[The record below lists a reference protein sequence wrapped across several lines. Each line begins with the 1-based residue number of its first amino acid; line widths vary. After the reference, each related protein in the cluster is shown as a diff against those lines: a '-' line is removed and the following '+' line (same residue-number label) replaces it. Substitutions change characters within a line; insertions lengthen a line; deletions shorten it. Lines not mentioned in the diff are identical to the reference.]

1 MSGLFNTLASVIG
14 YSVLFIVIGVGL
26 FYLIKFMF
34 KNIEYYNANKKNSPK
49 AKQVKDN
56 EIDYSEF
63 TKKPDKD
70 ETDPLDDIK

>member
-34 KNIEYYNANKKNSPK
+34 KNIEYYNANKKNTK
-49 AKQVKDN
+49 TRVLKED
-56 EIDYSEF
+56 EIDYSQF
-63 TKKPDKD
+63 KKPEQDKD
-70 ETDPLDDIK
+70 ETDPLDNV